1 MNKPT
6 STSLIKIIE
15 ENAEKLNHSSVHD
28 HIMIVLESDENGA
41 PNGKIVKVKGHP
53 FGLLGMIDLIVE
65 QLGTIRE
72 GIVKKFN
79 QADKMGQNLKTASS
93 PHRERLR
100 ELEAAARKASEQ
112 GDAEALDQIKLEL
125 INLLKDMGNSSSDEQ
140 NEDDDNDVSGSDEF
154 RIDDFKG
161 GF

>member
-53 FGLLGMIDLIVE
+53 FGLLGMIDLITE
-65 QLGTIRE
+65 QLSNIRE

-79 QADKMGQNLKTASS
+79 EADKLNDTFKSATSS
-93 PHRERLR
+93 HRARLQK
-100 ELEAAARKASEQ
+100 LEDAARKAAEN
-112 GDAEALDQIKLEL
+112 GDDEKLDAIKIEL
-125 INLLKDMGNSSSDEQ
+125 INLLKEIKFNNSDGQ
-140 NEDDDNDVSGSDEF
+140 DDDDNDGSSGSDEF

>member
-53 FGLLGMIDLIVE
+53 FGLLGMIDLITE
-65 QLGTIRE
+65 QLSNIRE

-79 QADKMGQNLKTASS
+79 EADKMNEVFKSANSS
-93 PHRERLR
+93 HRTRLQK
-100 ELEAAARKASEQ
+100 LEDAARKAAEE
-112 GDAEALDQIKLEL
+112 GDGKTLDAIKKEL
-125 INLLKDMGNSSSDEQ
+125 IELLKEVRDINSADE
-140 NEDDDNDVSGSDEF
+140 DDNDNNGSSDSGEF

>member
-15 ENAEKLNHSSVHD
+15 ENAEKLNDSSVHD

-53 FGLLGMIDLIVE
+53 FGLLGMIDLITE
-65 QLGTIRE
+65 QLSTIRE

-79 QADKMGQNLKTASS
+79 EADKMNDVFKSATSS
-93 PHRERLR
+93 HRTRLQK
-100 ELEAAARKASEQ
+100 LEAAARKAAEE
-112 GDAEALDQIKLEL
+112 GDGETLDAIKKEL
-125 INLLKDMGNSSSDEQ
+125 IELLKEIKNSNSAD
-140 NEDDDNDVSGSDEF
+140 EDDDDNSGSSDPGEF